1 MASRAEMEAAEAGDN
16 EEGGDVFSQETGAGG
31 EQQQATIVI
40 WTRILDII
48 YCHVTVG
55 RRAAR
60 QVRPQH
66 PGAGP
71 QGVPAPAPAGRP
83 RPRGEGAAQ
92 HSGQQGE
99 EGLHPGREHQEQGPQ
114 PLRQEGASGRGGL
127 QHPGTHVTDV

>member
-31 EQQQATIVI
+31 GQQPATIVI
-40 WTRILDII
+40 WTRIRDI
-48 YCHVTVG
+48 VTVG

-71 QGVPAPAPAGRP
+71 QGVPAPAPAPAGRP

-92 HSGQQGE
+92 HGGQQGE

>member
-16 EEGGDVFSQETGAGG
+16 EEGGDVFSQETGAGEV
-31 EQQQATIVI
+31 EQPATIVI
-40 WTRILDII
+40 WTRNEDTIDI
-48 YCHVTVG
+48 VTIC

-66 PGAGP
+66 PRAEP
-71 QGVPAPAPAGRP
+71 QGVPAPAGRP

-92 HSGQQGE
+92 HGGQQGE
-99 EGLHPGREHQEQGPQ
+99 EGLHPGREHQEPGPQ

-127 QHPGTHVTDV
+127 QHPGTHVTNV